1 MPRTLARPG
10 TRLAGAERSVL
21 RRLSVPVWA
30 TAILASLTLSAS
42 PAQAADC
49 AGANLLPAIA
59 SVPTTKA
66 ATLCLLNNERAARGL
81 GPLSDE
87 PTLEAAATAY
97 SHAMVRQRF
106 FAHVSP
112 GGQTL
117 AERLASYVGA
127 ARSWVTGENLAW
139 GEGGLATPGA
149 IVRGWMQ
156 SPSHRDNILK
166 GAFDE
171 IGIGIVGGTPSGGL
185 PAVSATYT
193 THFGART
200 LGTSGGSTSPL
211 TAGAASTRPATKKQ
225 KSTRISAKKKKQI
238 SRRCHRVARRTKAS
252 TKTRQ
257 KRYDRCMRTEVRAA
271 QTRQAASKKCHGVSR
286 RTKASKKTRK
296 ARYDRCMRS
305 ELRAAK
311 KRQATSRARAA
322 SSQKR

>member
-1 MPRTLARPG
+1 MRRTLARPG
-10 TRLAGAERSVL
+10 TPLARAERRVL
-21 RRLSVPVWA
+21 RRLSVPVCA

-42 PAQAADC
+42 PAQAASC
-49 AGANLLPAIA
+49 AGANLLPAVS
-59 SVPTTKA
+59 SVPAAKA

-81 GPLSDE
+81 GPLSNE

-97 SHAMVRQRF
+97 SHAMVQQRF

-112 GGQTL
+112 GGQTI
-117 AERLASYVGA
+117 AERLASYVGS

-171 IGIGIVGGTPSGGL
+171 IGIGIAGGTPGGGL

-200 LGTSGGSTSPL
+200 LGSSEL
-211 TAGAASTRPATKKQ
+211 VAGVASTAKK

-238 SRRCHRVARRTKAS
+238 SRRCHR
-252 TKTRQ
+252 
-257 KRYDRCMRTEVRAA
+257 AA
-271 QTRQAASKKCHGVSR
+271 R

-311 KRQATSRARAA
+311 RR
-322 SSQKR
+322 